1 MENSEDS
8 RMKINWVVADHTVL
22 PPDVDVT
29 VLKDIAAIWGSW
41 RTWRGCGTDNVIC
54 NDAAQ
59 ARDLIKRRMNEQCNL
74 YIPNAVYR
82 QLDRPGSVRLYEG
95 QFTFE
100 IDNPDEL
107 IGIQLV
113 SGQSDIVLLMGF
125 DWRKKPASEDRLA
138 AHRAA
143 NYCRFVQDAIA
154 ATPAVQWV
162 LVDHPGAIV
171 TELAAL
177 ENLTQDSLEN
187 VIELLRPH

>member
-1 MENSEDS
+1 MENSKGS
-8 RMKINWVVADHTVL
+8 RMRINWVVADRTVL
-22 PPDVDVT
+22 PSDVNVAD
-29 VLKDIAAIWGSW
+29 LKDIAAIWGSW

-54 NDAAQ
+54 NDATH
-59 ARDLIKRRMNEQCNL
+59 ARDLIKRRMNKQCNL
-74 YIPNAVYR
+74 YIPNAVYT
-82 QLDRPGSVRLYEG
+82 QLDRPSSVRLYEG

-125 DWRKKPASEDRLA
+125 DWRNKPVTEDRLA

-143 NYCRFVQDAIA
+143 NYRRFVQDAIA

-162 LVDHPGAIV
+162 LIDHAGPIGSD
-171 TELAAL
+171 LAHL
-177 ENLTQDSLEN
+177 GNLTQDSLES
-187 VIELLRPH
+187 VIELLRPQ

>member
-1 MENSEDS
+1 MENSKGS
-8 RMKINWVVADHTVL
+8 GMRINWVVADHTVL
-22 PPDVDVT
+22 PPDVEVAA
-29 VLKDIAAIWGSW
+29 LKDIAAIWGSW

-74 YIPNAVYR
+74 YIPNAVYN
-82 QLDRPGSVRLYEG
+82 QLDRPGTVRLYEG
-95 QFTFE
+95 QFTFD

-125 DWRKKPASEDRLA
+125 DWAEKPVIADRLL

-143 NYCRFVQDAIA
+143 NYRRFVRDTIA
-154 ATPAVQWV
+154 ANPSVQWV
-162 LVDHPGAIV
+162 LVDHVGPVGPD
-171 TELAAL
+171 LAQL
-177 ENLTQDSLEN
+177 ENLTQDSLGS
-187 VIELLRPH
+187 VTDLLRPQ

>member
-1 MENSEDS
+1 M
-8 RMKINWVVADHTVL
+8 RINWVVADCTALAVG
-22 PPDVDVT
+22 VDVAD
-29 VLKDIAAIWGSW
+29 LKDIAAIWGGW
-41 RTWRGCGTDNVIC
+41 RTWRSWGTDNVIC
-54 NDAAQ
+54 NDAVQ
-59 ARDLIKRRMNEQCNL
+59 ARDLIKRRTNEQCNL
-74 YIPNAVYR
+74 YIPNAVYQ

-125 DWRKKPASEDRLA
+125 DWTEKPVIEDRLA

-143 NYCRFVQDAIA
+143 NYRRFVRDAISA
-154 ATPAVQWV
+154 NPAVQWV
-162 LVDHPGAIV
+162 LVDHPAAIAP
-171 TELAAL
+171 ELATL

-187 VIELLRPH
+187 VTELLRPR